1 MDYHC
6 MLEHLLV
13 KRVDLE
19 PAPCWSIPL
28 QRNTE
33 LPRTVLFQWSK
44 PWVRWECALLR
55 RLQTE
60 MADENHLGPDLKCT
74 KLLTKQ
80 DVEVSDG
87 PNDAIAGPAGSHAKC
102 TQKLS
107 AACRSFVEKPAAFLS
122 LVPDFCQTPWAA
134 LGIRLVSM
142 RMDLP

>member
-1 MDYHC
+1 MN
-6 MLEHLLV
+6 LPPV
-13 KRVDLE
+13 GVS
-19 PAPCWSIPL
+19 PCNAT
-28 QRNTE
+28 QNFQE
-33 LPRTVLFQWSK
+33 LSCSNGQSHG
-44 PWVRWECALLR
+44 VRWECALLR